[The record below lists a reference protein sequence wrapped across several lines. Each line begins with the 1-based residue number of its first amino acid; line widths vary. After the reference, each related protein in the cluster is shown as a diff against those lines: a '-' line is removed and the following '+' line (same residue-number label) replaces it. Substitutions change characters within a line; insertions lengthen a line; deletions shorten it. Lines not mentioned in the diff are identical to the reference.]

1 MSLPEYITAMRTVT
15 YDTTLVRESLSE
27 FYDSPADIKDEDI
40 IAMIDEWAYDDLG
53 DGYRLLDED
62 GEELDF

>member
-1 MSLPEYITAMRTVT
+1 MSLPNYVTAIRTIT

-40 IAMIDEWAYDDLG
+40 LAMIDEWAYDDLG

-62 GEELDF
+62 GEDLDF

>member
-1 MSLPEYITAMRTVT
+1 MSLPNYITAIRTVT

-40 IAMIDEWAYDDLG
+40 VAMIDEWAYDDLG

>member
-1 MSLPEYITAMRTVT
+1 MPIPNYVTAIRTVT
-15 YDTTLVRESLSE
+15 YDVEMIRESLSE
-27 FYDSPADIKDEDI
+27 FYDSPSDIKDEDI

-53 DGYRLLDED
+53 DGFRLLDED

>member
-1 MSLPEYITAMRTVT
+1 MPLPEYITAIRTVT

-27 FYDSPADIKDEDI
+27 FYDSPSDIKDEDI
-40 IAMIDEWAYDDLG
+40 LAMIDEWAYDDLG
-53 DGYRLLDED
+53 DGYRLLDEE